1 MAHVV
6 DTIDGHGPSNEKHRE
21 LQPMKTKVM
30 LHILPVYIAEKS
42 FYPLY
47 IANMTEHFSFK
58 SGCVIGVA
66 SNEMRGQ
73 LQPKKAK
80 VMLY

>member
-30 LHILPVYIAEKS
+30 LHILPVYIRS
-42 FYPLY
+42 
-47 IANMTEHFSFK
+47 
-58 SGCVIGVA
+58 
-66 SNEMRGQ
+66 R
-73 LQPKKAK
+73 K
-80 VMLY
+80 VVLPAIHCKHDRAL